1 MFFEWKTELICSL
14 ALRSK
19 KWSKFFK
26 AEVTRYVSHMESDQH
41 VETQKEKIGTT
52 ASSTPISSTPISSTP
67 ASSGPVGLPRPPPGP
82 PPISVAQLQQE
93 RERLRELERLSAL
106 KNTYEFEYMPIKT
119 YVHTTTILPPGNSR
133 KRTSFAKKLKK
144 RFGSECNKNK
154 RRCPGVRNSRG

>member
-26 AEVTRYVSHMESDQH
+26 AEVTRYVSHMESDQQ
-41 VETQKEKIGTT
+41 VETHKEKIETT
-52 ASSTPISSTPISSTP
+52 APSTPISSAPISSTP
-67 ASSGPVGLPRPPPGP
+67 AFSGPVGLPRPPPGP

-106 KNTYEFEYMPIKT
+106 KNTYEFEYMPIKP
-119 YVHTTTILPPGNSR
+119 YAHTTTILPPGNSR

-144 RFGSECNKNK
+144 HFSSECNKNK